1 MTKSFETELG
11 SHPPAALPTESERK
25 VILGEVEAILESSQ
39 FRGSQQCRRFLTYVV
54 THTLAGDEG
63 SLRERVIGSAV
74 FGRAPNYDTS
84 DDPVV
89 RLRASEVR
97 KRLAQYYQSLE
108 QQPDVRVL
116 IPSGSYKAAF
126 HWGRVDPALHTDE
139 NLALADPH
147 ESAVVHE
154 EPERRAIAASHGET
168 AVADPQSPA
177 LSARPPRLWTWFSL
191 AAVVL
196 LAAGLFW
203 MHGRGGDQE
212 KVVRDLWQPFLSSSK
227 PVLISVGSNAV
238 YRVSDEVADKYA
250 REHHLESGGMEFFPN
265 LTPETTMQQ
274 AGMHSAPDSFVA
286 LGDVAAISQIVA
298 NLTRMQKPYQERF
311 TNDISFAEIRS
322 NPTVLVGGFNNAMTR
337 ELTKNLR
344 FVCVSRNRIEDR
356 QQPNRAWVLRA
367 SQDAHDTEDYAIIS
381 RLLPQDG
388 SAPLLSLAG
397 LGQYGTLAATE
408 FVFDPNRLEEIT
420 RSVSKDWRKRNLQ
433 ILLHIKVNDFKP
445 DAGEIVATHTW

>member
-1 MTKSFETELG
+1 MTKSSEIE
-11 SHPPAALPTESERK
+11 SASPPPAATQTGEECK
-25 VILGEVEAILESSQ
+25 AILGEVEAILESAQ
-39 FRGSQQCRRFLTYVV
+39 FRGSQQCRRFLNYVV
-54 THTLAGDEG
+54 THTLGGDDG
-63 SLRERVIGSAV
+63 SLRERVIGNAV
-74 FGRAPNYDTS
+74 FGRAPDYDTS

-116 IPSGSYKAAF
+116 IPSGSYKATF
-126 HWGRVDPALHTDE
+126 LWGKVDPTAHAE
-139 NLALADPH
+139 GSQLADSH
-147 ESAVVHE
+147 ESAAANNK
-154 EPERRAIAASHGET
+154 PQTLAIVNPPDEALIDGEKNSGAAS
-168 AVADPQSPA
+168 PFIWWILPA
-177 LSARPPRLWTWFSL
+177 LVLAVLLSAGLSL
-191 AAVVL
+191 MRGRGDSQAAV
-196 LAAGLFW
+196 G
-203 MHGRGGDQE
+203 
-212 KVVRDLWQPFLSSSK
+212 DLWQPFISNSK

-250 REHHLESGGMEFFPN
+250 REHHLESGGMEFFPD
-265 LTPETTMQQ
+265 LTPDTTMQQ

-286 LGDVAAISQIVA
+286 LGDVAAISQVVS

-337 ELTKNLR
+337 ELTKKFR

-356 QQPNRAWVLRA
+356 EQPDRAWVLSA

-381 RLLPQDG
+381 RILPQDG

-408 FVFDPNRLEEIT
+408 FVFDPNQLEKV
-420 RSVSKDWRKRNLQ
+420 SHSASKDWRNRNMQ

-445 DAGEIVATHTW
+445 GPGEIVATHTW

>member
-1 MTKSFETELG
+1 MTKSFETESG
-11 SHPPAALPTESERK
+11 SHPPAVLPTEAEHK
-25 VILGEVEAILESSQ
+25 VILSEVGAILESSQ

-74 FGRAPNYDTS
+74 FGRAPDYDTS

-108 QQPDVRVL
+108 QLPDVRVL
-116 IPSGSYKAAF
+116 IPSGSYKATF
-126 HWGRVDPALHTDE
+126 HWGKGDPAAHADE
-139 NLALADPH
+139 NLGLADSP
-147 ESAVVHE
+147 ESAVIHE
-154 EPERRAIAASHGET
+154 GPERIAIAAPPHGI
-168 AVADPQSPA
+168 VMGGPQTSV
-177 LSARPPRLWTWFSL
+177 RPPRGWIWLGLT
-191 AAVVL
+191 AMVL
-196 LAAGLFW
+196 LGAGLFW
-203 MHGRGGDQE
+203 MHGRGGGPE
-212 KVVRDLWQPFLSSSK
+212 TVVRDLWQPFLSSSK

-250 REHHLESGGMEFFPN
+250 REHHLESGGMEFFPD
-265 LTPETTMQQ
+265 LSPETTMQQ

-298 NLTRMQKPYQERF
+298 NLTRMQKSYQERF

-356 QQPNRAWVLRA
+356 QQPNRAWVLHA

-381 RLLPQDG
+381 RILSQDG

-408 FVFDPNRLEEIT
+408 FVFNPNRLEEIAH
-420 RSVSKDWRKRNLQ
+420 SLPKDWRKRNLQ
-433 ILLHIKVNDFKP
+433 ILLHIKVSDFKP
-445 DAGEIVATHTW
+445 DAGKVVATHTW

>member
-1 MTKSFETELG
+1 MTKNSEIES
-11 SHPPAALPTESERK
+11 SHSPTAIQSEEERK
-25 VILGEVEAILESSQ
+25 SILGEVEAILESAQ

-54 THTLAGDEG
+54 TRTLDGDEG
-63 SLRERVIGSAV
+63 SLRERVIGNAV
-74 FGRAPNYDTS
+74 FGRAPDYDTS

-108 QQPDVRVL
+108 QPPELRVL
-116 IPSGSYKAAF
+116 IPSGSYKATF
-126 HWGRVDPALHTDE
+126 LWGKVDPAEHADGNLLLADSHESTAAHDE
-139 NLALADPH
+139 RQTLAIASSPNEILKALEEKSVSANPFRRWMWFALA
-147 ESAVVHE
+147 
-154 EPERRAIAASHGET
+154 AI
-168 AVADPQSPA
+168 
-177 LSARPPRLWTWFSL
+177 
-191 AAVVL
+191 VL
-196 LAAGLFW
+196 LGTGLFL
-203 MHGRGGDQE
+203 MRDRGDSQAT
-212 KVVRDLWQPFLSSSK
+212 VIRDLWQPFISNSK

-250 REHHLESGGMEFFPN
+250 REHHLESGGMEFFPD

-286 LGDVAAISQIVA
+286 LGDVAAISQVVA
-298 NLTRMQKPYQERF
+298 NLTRMNKAYQERF
-311 TNDISFAEIRS
+311 TNDISFAEIRN

-337 ELTKNLR
+337 ELTKKLR

-356 QQPNRAWVLRA
+356 QQPDRAWVLRA

-381 RLLPQDG
+381 RILPQDG

-408 FVFDPNRLEEIT
+408 FVFDSNRLEEIA
-420 RSVSKDWRKRNLQ
+420 RSASKDWRKRNLQ
-433 ILLHIKVNDFKP
+433 ILLRIKVNDFKP
-445 DAGEIVATHTW
+445 SAGEVIAIHTW